1 MGEAISAAAS
11 TSAMGSEALR
21 VLSSLAQKGME
32 SLIAIVLSVYMN
44 LKQFSHLIRIHNIK

>member
-1 MGEAISAAAS
+1 
-11 TSAMGSEALR
+11 MGSEALR